1 MSLAATYRLGTR
13 LFWRDRTMLFASVVT
28 PVGLAVGLPVLMR
41 NVRPGNLADVAQL
54 FHGLLAVLLAITAF
68 MNIVVALTSRRDQ
81 LVLKRLRTTRLTDGQ
96 ILAGQIA
103 STVTQT
109 VGLILLSM
117 VAVRFLADVPFPPDP
132 LLFGAAIVAGSAVM
146 ALLGAAYT
154 AAISRAELA
163 AAYTVPV
170 FLLAGIGAGAMG
182 PIPLPSFVRTAL
194 DLLPTTAVVDAIS
207 TGAVAGPALNLA
219 CWAAVGAVALR
230 LWFRWEPRRS

>member
-1 MSLAATYRLGTR
+1 
-13 LFWRDRTMLFASVVT
+13 
-28 PVGLAVGLPVLMR
+28 MR
-41 NVRPGNLADVAQL
+41 NVRPGQVAEVAQL
-54 FHGLLAVLLAITAF
+54 FHGMLAVLLAITAF

-81 LVLKRLRTTRLTDGQ
+81 LVLKRLRTTRLTDAQ

-154 AAISRAELA
+154 AAIPRAELA
-163 AAYTVPV
+163 AAYTMPI
-170 FLLAGIGAGAMG
+170 FLMAGVGAGAMG
-182 PIPLPSFVRTAL
+182 PIPLPSFVR
-194 DLLPTTAVVDAIS
+194 DR
-207 TGAVAGPALNLA
+207 AGPAA
-219 CWAAVGAVALR
+219 DRGRGGRR
-230 LWFRWEPRRS
+230 LHRRRAPARPEPRRLGGDRRRGPEAVVPVGTPTVIIEP